1 MINFILGAIFG
12 ATFGFMILAIV
23 TAGRDER

>member
-1 MINFILGAIFG
+1 MIQFIIGTIFG

-23 TAGRDER
+23 TAGRDEK